1 MSDQLPRQVSSAS
14 GPRSYVCPLCGVFL
28 APTGMLLTGD
38 AVHSCADHGCYIVGP
53 STYWQPKEWDRD
65 ALPRLTPEV
74 QQIGLWL
81 AFKCLLAG
89 ADGDHLLVD
98 DLDEPEQY
106 VQLELQSHGDGTM
119 YVEVGSR
126 DWADSHRPLLPGAIA
141 ALDGLGFS
149 GGGRNKNYSAAGFF
163 PDPDGL
169 TWLTQRLFAAAYPES
184 SQIRFVVVFKNA
196 ASAQA
201 CLDLLCG
208 TVVDN
213 DEAAEA

>member
-1 MSDQLPRQVSSAS
+1 MSNEFLNRVSSDA
-14 GPRSYVCPLCGVFL
+14 GPRSYACPLCGVFL

-53 STYWQPKEWDRD
+53 STYWQPKEWDND
-65 ALPRLTPEV
+65 ALPRLTEEV

-89 ADGDHLLVD
+89 ADGDYLLVD
-98 DLDEPEQY
+98 DLDEPGQY
-106 VQLELQSHGDGTM
+106 VQLELQGHGDGTI

-126 DWADSHRPLLPGAIA
+126 DWADSHRRLLPGAIA
-141 ALDGLGFS
+141 ALDGLGFT
-149 GGGRNKNYSAAGFF
+149 GGGRTKNYSAGGFF

-169 TWLTQRLFAAAYPES
+169 TRLTQRLFAAAYPES

-196 ASAQA
+196 TSAQA

-208 TVVDN
+208 RVVDP
-213 DEAAEA
+213 EEPAEA